1 MSICKLK
8 LGIFGF
14 FISLW
19 TFQGSMGLPTSKHYV
34 LGLQNVVW
42 KPRKSN
48 CPVGLDLN
56 SHNSLNMSPN

>member
-8 LGIFGF
+8 LGILGF
-14 FISLW
+14 FICLW
-19 TFQGSMGLPTSKHYV
+19 TFQGSMGPPMSKIYV

-48 CPVGLDLN
+48 YPVGLDLN